1 MSVKS
6 AIRETGQTSSAAVAE
21 GHMLQYGKEVTR
33 MAQTALDSVIEQVD
47 VLSVDEQLRLIAHLA
62 ERVRTH
68 TPATRLPSRLG
79 TTETLPDHV
88 AGEDDEK
95 LTITERLARAN
106 YKGGA
111 LFKTAEEVDAYI
123 RAERD
128 SWER

>member
-1 MSVKS
+1 
-6 AIRETGQTSSAAVAE
+6 
-21 GHMLQYGKEVTR
+21 
-33 MAQTALDSVIEQVD
+33 MAQATLEEVLEQASM
-47 VLSVDEQLRLIAHLA
+47 LSASEQLRLIAYLA
-62 ERVRTH
+62 ERIRTH
-68 TPATRLPSRLG
+68 APTTPE
-79 TTETLPDHV
+79 TTPK
-88 AGEDDEK
+88 ADEM